1 MIGIIR
7 IIRRSII
14 RWSPGVLLPT
24 LFHIRLLGKVN
35 HFPAFLVHFPA
46 EKVDST
52 TISPFFPGK
61 VNHFAAN
68 QVHFPPMVHTLQGT
82 TGVLHRGATGKP
94 QGK

>member
-35 HFPAFLVHFPA
+35 HIPAFLVHFPA
-46 EKVDST
+46 ENVDFT
-52 TISPFFPGK
+52 AIFAVFPGK
-61 VNHFAAN
+61 VNQFAAN
-68 QVHFPPMVHTLQGT
+68 QVHFPPEVNL
-82 TGVLHRGATGKP
+82 
-94 QGK
+94 